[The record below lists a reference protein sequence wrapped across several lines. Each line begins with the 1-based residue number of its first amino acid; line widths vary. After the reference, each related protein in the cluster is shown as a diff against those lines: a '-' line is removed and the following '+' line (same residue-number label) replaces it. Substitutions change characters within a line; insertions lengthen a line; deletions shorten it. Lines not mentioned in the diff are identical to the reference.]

1 MSIAGAGLVGRDAE
15 GASVLARLAEEPV
28 GARAVL
34 LVGEAGIGKT
44 AVWDWATRRCRDDGY
59 QVLVSRAIAAEARL
73 PWVGLTDLLRAVP
86 DPVLD
91 ALPRPQRRAL
101 RAVALRSSDG
111 AADERVVGTAFFTAL
126 LRLAEAAPVLLAIDD
141 VPDFDPASWQALLF
155 ALRRLDGSDV
165 RLLAT
170 ARGHQADGLFG
181 QGLPAERWHELRL
194 GPLSGPAVL
203 ELLRARI
210 GAGLPRPLLLR
221 VHETAGGNPLYALE
235 LARALSHLDHQPRAG
250 VPLPV
255 PSGLAV
261 LVDARIRGLRDG
273 VRELAAATADL
284 RLLAGSKSVTMVWF
298 ANTAGGEVLKSE
310 SQAGAKA
317 SSPVKIASAPANG
330 ELFDATIG
338 PSGHVWTVT
347 GDDAGNELGVHAE
360 GSTPPSPHAP
370 WPVGFARLAFTGRTA
385 VLVIQQAG
393 TISSPVDYASLT
405 GNKWSAFKPLTGTW
419 SAGYA
424 PGLTTTPAGLR
435 VVTVSAPDFYH
446 PVVASWNGGSFG
458 PAKLIG
464 DTNNCA
470 PNSAETT
477 TDASGRLADITNECG
492 QITIDNLP
500 RTTKAAVVRFAA
512 GRDVVGSTPRIATLP
527 SGRGWAVFAL
537 QEEPSGFDELIAA
550 PVLLPAL
557 RTKVTGDSAG
567 GDVTVTGPVSCLP
580 VVSTTVAVSAAPASG
595 WHTTSTSLTL
605 GGKKQAGSL
614 DGATLTPGKS
624 YTLTGTASF
633 ADGSK
638 KQTATANLTFKACP
652 AP

>member
-15 GASVLARLAEEPV
+15 GASVLARLAEEPA

-44 AVWDWATRRCRDDGY
+44 AMWDWATRRCRDDGY

-111 AADERVVGTAFFTAL
+111 AADERLVGTAFLTAL

-203 ELLRARI
+203 ELLRTRI

-235 LARALSHLDHQPRAG
+235 LARALSHLDNQPRAG

-261 LVDARIRGLRDG
+261 LVDARIRGLRDD
-273 VRELAAATADL
+273 VRELAAATAATW
-284 RLLAGSKSVTMVWF
+284 RLSRAGTDPDTLDQAVRAGLVVVDAGDDGAGVIRAAHPLLCATAYNGLDAGRRRVLHRRLAG
-298 ANTAGGEVLKSE
+298 
-310 SQAGAKA
+310 GAA
-317 SSPVKIASAPANG
+317 DPVERARHLALA
-330 ELFDATIG
+330 
-338 PSGHVWTVT
+338 
-347 GDDAGNELGVHAE
+347 AE
-360 GSTPPSPHAP
+360 GPRPEVAAALDGGAVAALAAGVPG
-370 WPVGFARLAFTGRTA
+370 VGVELARLALEHT
-385 VLVIQQAG
+385 VAG
-393 TISSPVDYASLT
+393 ADRPPRLD
-405 GNKWSAFKPLTGTW
+405 
-419 SAGYA
+419 
-424 PGLTTTPAGLR
+424 
-435 VVTVSAPDFYH
+435 
-446 PVVASWNGGSFG
+446 
-458 PAKLIG
+458 
-464 DTNNCA
+464 
-470 PNSAETT
+470 
-477 TDASGRLADITNECG
+477 RLADALLRAGDTAGAFATQE
-492 QITIDNLP
+492 
-500 RTTKAAVVRFAA
+500 AAVRLTSDPAVRARRRIRLAEFATEVTGWVAAEAELRTAIDEAA
-512 GRDVVGSTPRIATLP
+512 GDPTVLAEALLTLAAVTDNISLSDASAVRAVALLDGLDQPDPQILSGALSQAAGARFRAGRGLDHEMFARAIALERGHSYRRLSTAPTPATPRCSSTPTTWTPRRRCSPRCWRRPA
-527 SGRGWAVFAL
+527 R
-537 QEEPSGFDELIAA
+537 
-550 PVLLPAL
+550 PV
-557 RTKVTGDSAG
+557 T
-567 GDVTVTGPVSCLP
+567 
-580 VVSTTVAVSAAPASG
+580 
-595 WHTTSTSLTL
+595 
-605 GGKKQAGSL
+605 
-614 DGATLTPGKS
+614 
-624 YTLTGTASF
+624 
-633 ADGSK
+633 
-638 KQTATANLTFKACP
+638 CP
-652 AP
+652 RSPTH